1 MDITQKIEALGKA
14 KLLGTFA
21 NGSPEWHAARDGIG
35 GSDIGVIHGKS
46 QFKSPYGLWVEKT
59 GQLPPVESTIP
70 MRLGTALEPAIRQFF
85 IDENKAWL
93 TVHETGTWQ
102 SLEHA
107 WAKANPDGIIEWAD
121 GTLGVL
127 EIKHSAT
134 YVDSIPESWKLQ
146 VLWYLY
152 TLGLERGVVCAVIG
166 GRYAEFEVSV
176 GDLSFDD
183 LFGPVRAFWGF
194 IATGIAPEY
203 DGSKNTYE
211 VVRELSDGLAD
222 IEVELGDLWIDLAAA
237 KAIYDLAEEK
247 FTQKKSIVLA
257 FMDGRRTG
265 LYDGETVVKLQARNG
280 KPFITFK

>member
-21 NGSPEWHAARDGIG
+21 HGSKEWHDARSGIG

-46 QFKSPYGLWVEKT
+46 QYKSPYGLWVEKT
-59 GQLPPVESTIP
+59 GQLPASESTIP

-85 IDENKAWL
+85 VNENKAWL
-93 TVHETGTWQ
+93 TVHETGTWV
-102 SLEHA
+102 SNEYA

-121 GTLGVL
+121 GTLGIL

-134 YVDSIPESWKLQ
+134 YTDTIPESWKMQ

-152 TLGLERGVVCAVIG
+152 LLGLERGVVCAVIG
-166 GRYAEFEVSV
+166 GRYTEFEVST
-176 GDLSFDD
+176 GDLTFEE
-183 LFGPVRAFWGF
+183 LLEPVRAFWGF

-211 VVRELSDGLAD
+211 VVRELSEGLSDA
-222 IEVELGDLWIDLAAA
+222 EVELGNLWIDLAAA
-237 KAIYDLAEEK
+237 KAIYDLADEK
-247 FTQKKSIVLA
+247 FTQKKSLVLA
-257 FMDGRRTG
+257 FMDGAKTG
-265 LYDGETVVKLQARNG
+265 LYNGETVVKLQARNG